1 MLIAQCTSCVC
12 LIAAGRRNQR
22 LRDFPLPLSLLFSSL
37 EYRPRIGPPA
47 LITAPILAVLRVFL
61 SVNRD
66 ELLIF
71 RSIAAQFPPLLE
83 AFVIEGIHE
92 RFDRSLNFFFFL
104 HSGERNSIRR
114 MEKLKSKDSVYS
126 RFYRKL
132 ESGTDNGVTIVV
144 LIELK

>member
-92 RFDRSLNFFFFL
+92 RFDRSLNFFFFFAL
-104 HSGERNSIRR
+104 WRKEFDSKNGEIEIERFSIF
-114 MEKLKSKDSVYS
+114 SVLS
-126 RFYRKL
+126 
-132 ESGTDNGVTIVV
+132 EIGIGNG
-144 LIELK
+144 

>member
-1 MLIAQCTSCVC
+1 MHFLCLLDRCRSSQSTSS
-12 LIAAGRRNQR
+12 R
-22 LRDFPLPLSLLFSSL
+22 LPSPSFSPLFLLPRVPPS
-37 EYRPRIGPPA
+37 RIGPPA

-83 AFVIEGIHE
+83 AFVIEGIYERLDRYSTFFFALWRKEFDSKNGEIEIE
-92 RFDRSLNFFFFL
+92 RF
-104 HSGERNSIRR
+104 SIW
-114 MEKLKSKDSVYS
+114 
-126 RFYRKL
+126 FYRKL

>member
-1 MLIAQCTSCVC
+1 MHFLCLLDRCRSSQSTSS
-12 LIAAGRRNQR
+12 R
-22 LRDFPLPLSLLFSSL
+22 LPSPSFSLLFLLPRVPPS
-37 EYRPRIGPPA
+37 RIGPPA

-83 AFVIEGIHE
+83 AFVIEGIYERLDRYSTFFFALWRKEFDSKNGEIEIE
-92 RFDRSLNFFFFL
+92 RF
-104 HSGERNSIRR
+104 SIW
-114 MEKLKSKDSVYS
+114 
-126 RFYRKL
+126 FYRKL

>member
-1 MLIAQCTSCVC
+1 MHFLCLLDRCRSSQSTSS
-12 LIAAGRRNQR
+12 R
-22 LRDFPLPLSLLFSSL
+22 LPSPSFSPLFLLPRVPPS
-37 EYRPRIGPPA
+37 RIGPPA

-83 AFVIEGIHE
+83 AFVIEGIYERLDRYSTFFFALWRKEFDSKNGEIEIE
-92 RFDRSLNFFFFL
+92 RF
-104 HSGERNSIRR
+104 SIW
-114 MEKLKSKDSVYS
+114 
-126 RFYRKL
+126 FYRKL
-132 ESGTDNGVTIVV
+132 EAGTDNGVTIVV

>member
-71 RSIAAQFPPLLE
+71 RSIAAQFPPPPRS
-83 AFVIEGIHE
+83 FRYRRYTRTFRSFIELFFLFALWRKEFDSKNGEIEIE
-92 RFDRSLNFFFFL
+92 RFSMF
-104 HSGERNSIRR
+104 
-114 MEKLKSKDSVYS
+114 SVLS
-126 RFYRKL
+126 
-132 ESGTDNGVTIVV
+132 EIGIGNG
-144 LIELK
+144 

>member
-1 MLIAQCTSCVC
+1 MHFLCLLDRCRSSQSTSS
-12 LIAAGRRNQR
+12 R
-22 LRDFPLPLSLLFSSL
+22 LPSPSFSPLFLLPRVPPS
-37 EYRPRIGPPA
+37 RIGPPA

-92 RFDRSLNFFFFL
+92 RFDRSLNFFFFFAL
-104 HSGERNSIRR
+104 WRKEFDSKNGEIEIERFS
-114 MEKLKSKDSVYS
+114 MFSVLS
-126 RFYRKL
+126 
-132 ESGTDNGVTIVV
+132 EIGIGNG
-144 LIELK
+144 

>member
-1 MLIAQCTSCVC
+1 MHFLCLLDRCRSSQSTSS
-12 LIAAGRRNQR
+12 R
-22 LRDFPLPLSLLFSSL
+22 LPSPSFSPLFLLPRVPPS
-37 EYRPRIGPPA
+37 RIGPPA

-92 RFDRSLNFFFFL
+92 RFDRSLNFFFFFAL
-104 HSGERNSIRR
+104 WRKEFDSKNGEIEIERFSIF
-114 MEKLKSKDSVYS
+114 SVLS
-126 RFYRKL
+126 
-132 ESGTDNGVTIVV
+132 EIGIGNG
-144 LIELK
+144 

>member
-1 MLIAQCTSCVC
+1 MHFLCLLDRCRSSQSTSS
-12 LIAAGRRNQR
+12 R
-22 LRDFPLPLSLLFSSL
+22 LPSPSFSPLFLLPRVPPS
-37 EYRPRIGPPA
+37 RIGPPA